1 MGKASGLTLLET
13 ILAMGVL
20 AILLTG
26 LSGLFLKLLGST
38 EKANDLSAGLLV
50 AERVLQEQVVVARFE
65 SAPPD
70 KTLLYTHDGQQAMEF
85 LYQVTCSPMQVSPG
99 GAAIYYVDVQV
110 WWSGGQR
117 HGQGQLFTRVG
128 RLITP

>member
-1 MGKASGLTLLET
+1 
-13 ILAMGVL
+13 MGVL

-26 LSGLFLKLLGST
+26 LSALFLRLLGST

-50 AERVLQEQVVVARFE
+50 AERVLQEQAVLGRFE
-65 SAPPD
+65 SSPPD
-70 KTLLYTHDGQQAMEF
+70 KTLLYTHDGRQAMEF

-99 GAAIYYVDVQV
+99 GASIYYVDVQV

-117 HGQGQLFTRVG
+117 QGQGQLFTRAG